1 MSANWDF
8 PRNISSV
15 VILTEVG
22 ARYGL
27 SLDQCL
33 ANSGVRPEQMDSPTA
48 EIAAGQELRVIR
60 NLLERIGRD
69 APLGLEAGLGQR
81 PTTFGV
87 WGLALLSAPFARD
100 AIDVGLRYLRLTS
113 IFCDIKFVED
123 REEAHLIADDS
134 QLPAD
139 LRQFLVER
147 DGATL
152 VSLCRNLLP
161 SQVAWT
167 RLEVRHPRPRYDQQ
181 VRELFGVEPRYN
193 QVLNRISTDVHNLER
208 AMPQGFAPTLKL
220 CEMQCRKLLERRRP
234 GHGMAGRIRQRLGDD
249 PRAMPSMSAMAT
261 ELKIPLRTLRRRLA
275 LEGTNYESLIGE
287 VRAALAGKLLVTTKL
302 PVSDIAE
309 HLGYSEPSCFVRAF
323 TRWNAMSPTRYR
335 ESMIGLNGHAG

>member
-1 MSANWDF
+1 MSASWDF

-15 VILTEVG
+15 VVLTEVG
-22 ARYGL
+22 ARYGVGL
-27 SLDQCL
+27 EQCL
-33 ANSGVRPEQMDSPTA
+33 ANSGIRLEQLESPTA

-60 NLLERIGRD
+60 NLLERVGRD

-81 PTTFGV
+81 PTTFGL
-87 WGLALLSAPFARD
+87 WGLALLSAPFARS
-100 AIDVGLRYLRLTS
+100 AIEVGLRYLRLTS
-113 IFCDIKFVED
+113 IFCDIKFFED
-123 REEAHLIADDS
+123 REQAHLIADDS

-139 LRQFLVER
+139 LRHFLVER

-152 VSLCRNLLP
+152 VSLCGSLLP
-161 SQVAWT
+161 TPIRWT
-167 RLEVRHPRPRYDQQ
+167 RLEIKRPRPRYEQQ
-181 VRELFGVEPRYN
+181 VREVFGVEPRYD
-193 QVLNRISTDVHNLER
+193 QALNRISTDVHNLER

-220 CEMQCRKLLERRRP
+220 CEMQCRKLLERRHP

-249 PRAMPSMSAMAT
+249 PRAMPSMSAMAI
-261 ELKIPLRTLRRRLA
+261 ELNIPLRTLRRRLA

-287 VRAALAGKLLVTTKL
+287 VRAALAGKLLTTTRL

-335 ESMIGLNGHAG
+335 QSMEGVNGHAG